1 MRALLAD
8 SDPDRLRQ
16 LESWLNKWG
25 YDVTPSRNGVDAW
38 AKLEAERQPV
48 LAILAWRMEGMLG
61 IDVCRRLRLHPDL
74 PSAYVLLLAD
84 ARGQEDLL
92 EGLNAGADDFL
103 FGPLESF
110 ETRAR
115 IRTGARIVE
124 TEQAL
129 KASQDALRVQS
140 TRDALTGSWNHGTI
154 LDVLQKERE
163 RARRK
168 SGSVGVVL
176 ADLDELRRI
185 NESLGHTVG
194 DEVLREAARRMNSS
208 VRPYDS
214 VGRYGGE
221 EFLVV
226 LPGSD
231 GLGALTVAER
241 IRENFANRPVLTTA
255 GPVPV
260 TLSLGVAAEGGESGA
275 DGSALL
281 LRRRRGARTGA
292 EGRPQPHGA
301 RRRVRPR
308 DRRGPAGGL
317 TGRGRGPARPA
328 IGDSPSP
335 PRDIR
340 VLAPLPR
347 SHLSARCCW
356 HRSCGL
362 PPGGVPHAPAGV
374 RHAVRS
380 IDAGASWGP
389 SPVPGRSR

>member
-16 LESWLNKWG
+16 VESWLNKWG

-38 AKLEAERQPV
+38 AKLEAERTPI

-103 FGPLESF
+103 FAPLEPV

-115 IRTGARIVE
+115 IRTGARVVE

-140 TRDALTGSWNHGTI
+140 TRDAITGSWNHSTI
-154 LDVLQKERE
+154 LDMLQKERE

-176 ADLDELRRI
+176 ADLDEFRKV
-185 NESLGHTVG
+185 NESLGHPVG

-208 VRPYDS
+208 VRPYDA

-221 EFLVV
+221 EFLIV

-241 IRENFANRPVLTTA
+241 IRENFANRPVLTSA
-255 GPVPV
+255 GPVPL
-260 TLSLGVAAEGGESGA
+260 TISLGVAAEGGESGG

-281 LRRRRGARTGA
+281 LAAGSALLRAQRGGKNRAA
-292 EGRPQPHGA
+292 LADES
-301 RRRVRPR
+301 
-308 DRRGPAGGL
+308 GL
-317 TGRGRGPARPA
+317 EIDA
-328 IGDSPSP
+328 
-335 PRDIR
+335 
-340 VLAPLPR
+340 V
-347 SHLSARCCW
+347 
-356 HRSCGL
+356 
-362 PPGGVPHAPAGV
+362 PPGG
-374 RHAVRS
+374 
-380 IDAGASWGP
+380 
-389 SPVPGRSR
+389 

>member
-8 SDPDRLRQ
+8 SNPERMRQ
-16 LESWLNKWG
+16 LEGWLNKWG

-38 AKLEAERQPV
+38 AKLEGERKPI

-103 FGPLESF
+103 FAPLESI

-115 IRTGARIVE
+115 IRTGARVVE

-140 TRDALTGSWNHGTI
+140 TRDAITGSWNHASI

-176 ADLDELRRI
+176 ADLDEFRKV
-185 NESLGHTVG
+185 NENLGHPIG

-221 EFLVV
+221 EFLIV

-241 IRENFANRPVLTTA
+241 IRESFSNRPVLTSA

-260 TLSLGVAAEGGESGA
+260 TLSLGVAAEGGEAGSDDSA
-275 DGSALL
+275 LLIAAGSAL
-281 LRRRRGARTGA
+281 ARA
-292 EGRPQPHGA
+292 QKSGRNRTA
-301 RRRVRPR
+301 LA
-308 DRRGPAGGL
+308 DESGL
-317 TGRGRGPARPA
+317 E
-328 IGDSPSP
+328 
-335 PRDIR
+335 
-340 VLAPLPR
+340 
-347 SHLSARCCW
+347 
-356 HRSCGL
+356 
-362 PPGGVPHAPAGV
+362 
-374 RHAVRS
+374 
-380 IDAGASWGP
+380 IDA
-389 SPVPGRSR
+389 VPPEG